1 MCSRP
6 WGWDATLTWASW
18 DDLPSS
24 ASREQ
29 WLAINREKLQ
39 LPPRFLPSSAA
50 GHVAQGLDDS
60 LNGIFSW
67 ADIEQLVQEQNAA
80 SGQQGTRLLLL
91 SMMADL
97 VGSNNLVKHL
107 WAERAASHN
116 ARVRDVGYGT
126 FIVILDGPCQGHIVH
141 RIQTSCFQTKQLV
154 SKVYNCCFTLNN
166 VNKWAVLRAGLVRV
180 VKEDLGVN
188 LFRSQRPSVQN
199 REHNQRILESTY
211 LRHRHIKSRQH
222 VADNSRERE
231 ATSTA
236 EMLLDI
242 LNGDWRKD
250 CLQHWCF
257 EPRCPCQKNIDTLV
271 DLVVPLLER
280 AVFEPMSARTP
291 ATSRWHTYG
300 PAVEGGSLGFLLCK
314 ILPRAFHAAGPL
326 AQENS
331 EDQNAAA
338 SDGSQEWRDLCN
350 AKARDASDCS
360 AGPSRAC
367 CFPQHA

>member
-1 MCSRP
+1 MRLR
-6 WGWDATLTWASW
+6 G
-18 DDLPSS
+18 
-24 ASREQ
+24 
-29 WLAINREKLQ
+29 NRG
-39 LPPRFLPSSAA
+39 PDF
-50 GHVAQGLDDS
+50 
-60 LNGIFSW
+60 
-67 ADIEQLVQEQNAA
+67 
-80 SGQQGTRLLLL
+80 LLL

-97 VGSNNLVKHL
+97 AGSNNLVKHL

-211 LRHRHIKSRQH
+211 LRDRHIKIRQH

-257 EPRCPCQKNIDTLV
+257 EPRCPCQKSIDTLV
-271 DLVVPLLER
+271 DIVVPLLER
-280 AVFEPMSARTP
+280 AVFEPMSAITP
-291 ATSRWHTYG
+291 AH
-300 PAVEGGSLGFLLCK
+300 
-314 ILPRAFHAAGPL
+314 I
-326 AQENS
+326 
-331 EDQNAAA
+331 
-338 SDGSQEWRDLCN
+338 
-350 AKARDASDCS
+350 
-360 AGPSRAC
+360 RAC
-367 CFPQHA
+367 SRRWQLGIFIVQDPSPSVPRCRPFSPGEQRRPERSCKRWIPRVARPLQCESPGCF